1 MRNRK
6 VKKVL
11 TELVVTAFET
21 VQSSEG
27 SCSAAEIND
36 AITMKCN

>member
-1 MRNRK
+1 MRDRK

-21 VQSSEG
+21 VPQR
-27 SCSAAEIND
+27 
-36 AITMKCN
+36 K